1 LQQHILNLRAELE
14 STRRAVGEASHAR
27 DGVQLALEVAKSERQ
42 KIHQVMHELN
52 TFVRDLEMRFEAIE
66 GAQGGSRASTG
77 ASRAAPA
84 AVAGP
89 PTATAAKTGS
99 SGASGAS
106 PGASGASGGDP
117 AAAAAARTWPA
128 PANDLLTEIDI
139 HCWTGQKFP
148 IAIWADALV
157 QDLEDKIIDVLASDP
172 AYEEASKL
180 AKSRS
185 LQLVY
190 NGKTLIH
197 KLNKLDCYV
206 SLANSFGIVV
216 HVFVCKSKGRM

>member
-1 LQQHILNLRAELE
+1 M
-14 STRRAVGEASHAR
+14 GEACRAR
-27 DGVQLALEVAKSERQ
+27 DGVQQALDVAKSECQ
-42 KIHQVMHELN
+42 KIHHAMHELN
-52 TFVRDLEMRFEAIE
+52 TFVRDLEMRFEDIE

-84 AVAGP
+84 AAVAGQ
-89 PTATAAKTGS
+89 PTAAAAKTGS

-106 PGASGASGGDP
+106 PGASGASGAAP
-117 AAAAAARTWPA
+117 AAAATARTWPA

-139 HCWTGQKFP
+139 RCWTGQKFP
-148 IAIWADALV
+148 IAISADALV
-157 QDLEDKIIDVLASDP
+157 QDLEDKIIDVLASDT
-172 AYEEASKL
+172 AYEEASKV
-180 AKSRS
+180 AKSRG

-190 NGKTLIH
+190 NGNTLIH

-206 SLANSFGIVV
+206 SRANSFGIVV

>member
-1 LQQHILNLRAELE
+1 LQQHILNLHAELE
-14 STRRAVGEASHAR
+14 STRRAVGEACRAR
-27 DGVQLALEVAKSERQ
+27 DGVQQALDVAKSECQ
-42 KIHQVMHELN
+42 KIHQAMHELN
-52 TFVRDLEMRFEAIE
+52 TFVRDLEMRFEDIE

-89 PTATAAKTGS
+89 PTAAAAKTGS

-172 AYEEASKL
+172 AYEEASKV
-180 AKSRS
+180 AKSRG

-206 SLANSFGIVV
+206 SRANSFGIVV